1 MVWFLFSKLWLIVMF
16 SAKFNF
22 LKASNRLFTKSQ
34 LQTLDIIYKAQPFCD
49 VVSKNQETKNLDII
63 YKAQPY
69 VGTK

>member
-1 MVWFLFSKLWLIVMF
+1 MF
-16 SAKFNF
+16 SAKFNL
-22 LKASNRLFTKSQ
+22 LKQKLSKLFNKTQ
-34 LQTLDIIYKAQPFCD
+34 LQTLDIVYKAQPFCD